1 MLLSEEP
8 TMSNPP
14 KIIAELFGLAD
25 IRIDGDRPH
34 DIRVHSPKVFD
45 AILSR
50 WSLGLGETY
59 MDGLWDC
66 PRLDQ
71 MVTRLLAA
79 DLNNQVTGLARLR
92 TVSEVLRA
100 KLLNL
105 QSHSRAFQ
113 VGEEHYDL
121 GNDLF
126 ERMLDPRM
134 IYSCAYW
141 EHAADLTQAQDHK
154 LEMICRKL
162 KLQPGDRL
170 LDIGCGW
177 GGLAAYAATHYGVTV
192 TGITIS
198 KEQQA
203 YARNVCQGLPV
214 TIALTDYRDLD
225 QRFNKI
231 VSVGMF
237 EHVGEKNYSV
247 YLDTV
252 GRLLEDDGLFLLHT
266 IGSDVTTQATDAWID
281 KYIFP
286 NGKIPS
292 ARELASALESRF
304 LIEDWHNFGPDYDRT
319 LMAWHEN
326 FVRAWPELASRYPQ
340 RFYRMWEFYLLSCAG
355 YFRSRQ
361 GQLWQ
366 LVLTKRHRKEVYR
379 SIRL

>member
-1 MLLSEEP
+1 MP
-8 TMSNPP
+8 SNPP

-25 IRIDGDRPH
+25 IQIDGDRPH
-34 DIRVHSPKVFD
+34 DMRVHDPRVFN
-45 AILSR
+45 AILSK
-50 WSLGLGETY
+50 WSLGLGESY
-59 MDGLWDC
+59 MAGWWDC
-66 PRLDQ
+66 PRLDD
-71 MVTRLLAA
+71 MIARLLSA

-105 QSHSRAFQ
+105 QSQARAFQ

-126 ERMLDPRM
+126 EQMLDPRM

-141 EHAADLTQAQDHK
+141 EHATTLAQAQEHK
-154 LEMICRKL
+154 LDMICRKL
-162 KLQPGDRL
+162 KLQPGERL

-177 GGLAAYAATHYGVTV
+177 GGLAAFAAQHYGVSV
-192 TGITIS
+192 LGVTIS

-203 YARNVCQGLPV
+203 YAQKVCQGLPV
-214 TIALTDYRDLD
+214 EILLTDYRDLD
-225 QRFNKI
+225 QRFDKI

-237 EHVGEKNYSV
+237 EHVGEKNYPA
-247 YLDTV
+247 YFDTANQ
-252 GRLLEDDGLFLLHT
+252 LLTEEGLFLLHT

-281 KYIFP
+281 RYIFP

-292 ARELASALESRF
+292 AKEMAVALEGRF
-304 LIEDWHNFGPDYDRT
+304 LIEDWHNFGRDYDRT
-319 LMAWHEN
+319 LMAWHAN
-326 FVRAWPELASRYPQ
+326 FTRNWHAIADRYSQ
-340 RFYRMWEFYLLSCAG
+340 RFFRMWEYYLLGCAG

-366 LVLTKRHRKEVYR
+366 LVLTKRHRQDMYR
-379 SIRL
+379 SIRLGADRP

>member
-1 MLLSEEP
+1 MP
-8 TMSNPP
+8 SNPP

-25 IRIDGDRPH
+25 IQINGDRPH
-34 DIRVHSPKVFD
+34 DIRVHDPRVFD

-50 WSLGLGETY
+50 WSLGLGESY
-59 MDGLWDC
+59 MDGWWDC
-66 PRLDQ
+66 QRLDE
-71 MVTRLLAA
+71 MVARLLAA

-105 QSHSRAFQ
+105 QSQARAFQ

-134 IYSCAYW
+134 IYSCAFWQY
-141 EHAADLTQAQDHK
+141 AMNLTQAQEHK
-154 LEMICRKL
+154 LDMICRKL
-162 KLQPGDRL
+162 NLRQGERL

-177 GGLAAYAATHYGVTV
+177 GGLAEFAAKHYGVSV
-192 TGITIS
+192 LGVTIS

-203 YARNVCQGLPV
+203 FAQKRCHGLPV
-214 TIALTDYRDLD
+214 EISLSDYRDLD
-225 QRFNKI
+225 QSFDKI

-237 EHVGEKNYSV
+237 EHVGEKNYPV
-247 YLDTV
+247 YFETAR
-252 GRLLEDDGLFLLHT
+252 RLLADEGLFLLHT
-266 IGSDVTTQATDAWID
+266 IGSDVTTQATDPWIN

-286 NGKIPS
+286 NGKTPS
-292 ARELASALESRF
+292 ARELAATLEGRF
-304 LIEDWHNFGPDYDRT
+304 LIEDWHNFGGDYDRT
-319 LMAWHEN
+319 LMAWHAN
-326 FVRAWPELASRYPQ
+326 FVRAWPELSTRYSQ
-340 RFYRMWEFYLLSCAG
+340 RFYRMWQFYLLACAG

-366 LVLTKRHRKEVYR
+366 LVLSKRQRRQMYR
-379 SIRL
+379 SIRLQAG

>member
-1 MLLSEEP
+1 MP
-8 TMSNPP
+8 SNPP

-25 IRIDGDRPH
+25 IQINGDRPH
-34 DIRVHSPKVFD
+34 DIRVHDPRVFD

-50 WSLGLGETY
+50 WSLGLGESY
-59 MDGLWDC
+59 MDGWWDC
-66 PRLDQ
+66 QRLDE
-71 MVTRLLAA
+71 MVARLLAA

-105 QSHSRAFQ
+105 QSQSRAFQ

-141 EHAADLTQAQDHK
+141 EHAMNLTQAQEHK
-154 LEMICRKL
+154 LDMICRKL
-162 KLQPGDRL
+162 NLQPGERL

-177 GGLAAYAATHYGVTV
+177 GGLAEFAARHYGVSV
-192 TGITIS
+192 LGVTIS

-203 YARNVCQGLPV
+203 FAQRRCHGLPV
-214 TIALTDYRDLD
+214 EISLSDYRDLNQSFD
-225 QRFNKI
+225 KI

-247 YLDTV
+247 YFDTAK
-252 GRLLEDDGLFLLHT
+252 RLLADEGLFLLHT
-266 IGSDVTTQATDAWID
+266 IGSDVTTQATDPWIN

-292 ARELASALESRF
+292 AKELAATLEGRF
-304 LIEDWHNFGPDYDRT
+304 LIEDWHNFGRDYDRT
-319 LMAWHEN
+319 LMAWHAN
-326 FVRAWPELASRYPQ
+326 FVRAWPELATRYGQ
-340 RFYRMWEFYLLSCAG
+340 RFYRMWEFYLLACAG

-366 LVLTKRHRKEVYR
+366 LVLTKRHRTQMYR
-379 SIRL
+379 SIRLQASCA

>member
-1 MLLSEEP
+1 ML
-8 TMSNPP
+8 SNPP
-14 KIIAELFGLAD
+14 KIIAELFGLGD
-25 IRIDGDRPH
+25 IQIDGGRNH
-34 DIRVHSPKVFD
+34 DIRVHDPRVFD
-45 AILSR
+45 AILSK
-50 WSLGLGETY
+50 WSLGLGESY
-59 MDGLWDC
+59 VNGWWDC
-66 PRLDQ
+66 QRLDE
-71 MVTRLLAA
+71 MIARLLAV
-79 DLNNQVTGLARLR
+79 DINNQVTGLARLR
-92 TVSEVLRA
+92 AASEMMRA

-105 QSHSRAFQ
+105 QSQARAFQ

-141 EHAADLTQAQDHK
+141 ERATDLALAQEHK

-162 KLQPGDRL
+162 ALQPGERL

-177 GGLAAYAATHYGVTV
+177 GGLAAFAAERYGVSV
-192 TGITIS
+192 LGVTIS

-203 YARNVCQGLPV
+203 YAQRVCQGLPV
-214 TIALTDYRDLD
+214 DISLTDYRDLD
-225 QRFNKI
+225 QRFDKI

-237 EHVGEKNYSV
+237 EHVGEKNYPV
-247 YLDTV
+247 YFETAN
-252 GRLLEDDGLFLLHT
+252 RLLTDEGLFLLHT
-266 IGSDVTTQATDAWID
+266 IGSDVTTQATEPWID

-292 ARELASALESRF
+292 AKEIASALEGRF

-319 LMAWHEN
+319 LMAWHTN
-326 FVRAWPELASRYPQ
+326 FVSAWPELSSRYSQ
-340 RFYRMWEFYLLSCAG
+340 RFYRMWEYYLLACAG

-366 LVLTKRHRKEVYR
+366 LVLTKRHRKGIYR
-379 SIRL
+379 SVRL